1 MFRSR
6 CSAVQVCI
14 NSTTLT
20 GPHDQKLECIP
31 DTQQHQQVK
40 PTRRTAADE
49 NRHDVPRREAWDG
62 QQHRRHAP
70 LQTAPSAELVQDD
83 VGRHVVVQKV
93 TSVDADDP
101 DQAEHEHS
109 PLLVTGD
116 KEMRRTAPVE
126 AHQVVHRI
134 RRWLTQVEAA
144 FRQQYPAPALP
155 WKSPAPRGV
164 RGSVRSPREHGSI
177 DVPGTR
183 FPTAPS
189 EMIGPEQREQTMFT
203 CSNWQLHDQRGHDGV
218 CVLLAVHF
226 MAGWEVER

>member
-1 MFRSR
+1 MV
-6 CSAVQVCI
+6 ATAEWVHWYGHHPA
-14 NSTTLT
+14 TL
-20 GPHDQKLECIP
+20 
-31 DTQQHQQVK
+31 
-40 PTRRTAADE
+40 R
-49 NRHDVPRREAWDG
+49 
-62 QQHRRHAP
+62 RRHANP
-70 LQTAPSAELVQDD
+70 RRARSRLGTRPPPPRTITTGNHRHQINQPPQNPGLDN
-83 VGRHVVVQKV
+83 VGRHVVVLKI

-116 KEMRRTAPVE
+116 KETRRPAPVE
-126 AHQVVHRI
+126 AHQVIHHI

-144 FRQQYPAPALP
+144 FRQRYPAPALP

-203 CSNWQLHDQRGHDGV
+203 
-218 CVLLAVHF
+218 
-226 MAGWEVER
+226 